1 MRKTILSL
9 NQDNNQ
15 FLVEKIQRKEQLKAK

>member
-1 MRKTILSL
+1 MRKATLSL